1 MNRYGKRCV
10 LYPRV
15 STEMQVDGYSLEGQK
30 NMLTRFADREEMIVV
45 DTYEDAG
52 KSGKSIE
59 GRPAFQKMLRDIE
72 DGLDIDYILVYK
84 LSRFGRNAADILN
97 SLELVQSYG
106 VNLICIEEGID
117 SSQTSGK
124 LLISVLSAVAEIERE
139 NIIEQTMNGRREKA
153 RQGGWNGGF
162 APYGYTLEDNKL
174 MIEETE
180 AVAIRKI
187 FELYTSSEIGLG
199 GIANQLNL
207 QGIRKI
213 PRQNGTLEDWTG
225 HFIKLILDNPVYC
238 GKIAYGRR
246 TKEKVKGTKN
256 DYQMKRN
263 DDYILTE
270 GQHKGIVSE
279 EVWEKAHAKRLR
291 TGVKQPSKI
300 GRDRVHLLS
309 GLLKCPVCG
318 SPMYTNKHAWTN
330 KDGTYKEIY
339 YYVCSRNRM
348 VRGKHCEY
356 KAMLKKT
363 DIEPMVIEAIREI
376 VRNEEYAQA
385 IKKRIGVQIDTKA
398 VDKEL
403 EGYQAKL
410 KEVDL
415 NKTRLEREI
424 DSLPADA
431 KYRERKLHD
440 MTLRLDS
447 LYDVIVELEEKIEDA
462 KLRRDA
468 IKQQAITLENIYK
481 IMVNFDCVYNIIND
495 EEKRNVVTALIKEI
509 EIYRNDESE
518 YPLKRIGLN
527 FPVFKDGGE
536 VTELL
541 WDKGNTVDWVAQD
554 MASYDWNDANAN
566 GYTGYELEAGDYVI
580 TARSNSHD
588 VKLSETYTVAAGMN
602 CTTDYITGNEIESL
616 FVDDFTS
623 VNDSLLSG
631 MISRATGLTQ
641 PAPASKTDRE
651 ISDDTLATLDGQYSY
666 RSYMDQGY
674 EEWFV
679 NEDGIPSTWT
689 QAATRT
695 EGEKAPISIMDMAGI
710 DFSLKIEDG
719 EVVQGD
725 DEGSQKWEAFMNQ
738 LTWEEM
744 ASLVNNGGGVKA
756 IDAVDVVG
764 AGVNETP
771 LQLSGGT
778 LWACP
783 PILAATFNL
792 DLAEEVGVMMGNEA
806 LFKGC
811 SYWQGNAMNIHRS
824 PLSGRNVEYYS
835 QDGVHGGKFAAAVV
849 AGVTSKGVTCHIKH
863 MVLNDQESYRDL
875 NGGVS
880 TWATE
885 QVIREI
891 YAKPFEYA
899 LKVGRSTGVMSSF
912 NRIGM
917 VNSQLNLAMHKLV
930 RNEWSNRAIFET
942 DAWQGTY
949 CPLDLMVR
957 QGDNQVLGAGTT
969 LPDIGLEIG
978 AWDADGNC
986 VRVSDGAE
994 GTFLSQTHYA
1004 AVRRSAQEILWNYA
1018 NSSAVHNGYI
1028 GFEPCVLEFDS
1039 YAAQSLPI
1047 SFGDVDI
1054 ATITLADGA
1063 QLPEGFTMSDA
1074 GVVTSDG
1081 SLAEGEWTVDIK
1093 LNGIDGYITLG
1104 AQAVIRVV
1112 DALHVSTTSLK
1123 VGEAANVTVDAPYY
1137 AYEGLVKVNPRFVS
1151 TVKHTDGTPVAQGE
1165 MEGFGGKTILPG
1177 TGDSVGGTLRIQN
1190 WYWKDASQVQG
1201 NNYDGLGA
1209 LAFADIEATDA
1220 RYLETADV
1228 EAGNYYQ
1235 AYLYEFRVSDEDAAK
1250 LAEYGLTAEKVMAPV
1265 TAYQGITYDYNSA
1278 LAITGTPTKAGEV
1291 EITVTL
1297 QIPLV
1302 RGFGSRFPNNVH
1314 VGSPTA
1320 TEVTRTFTLTIGE

>member
-1 MNRYGKRCV
+1 MRFVSFFYDRISTSKGALRPHRKGKVSMKRTKLLALLTSISCILLTIVLVGSYFTAAYAMMINKELGIVTTSVVTDDPSKNATYYASSFLKEDGTRDDDALTAWQKALCEQIQGEGSVLLTNNGALPMEKGLGVTVFGRGAVDTIYGGTGSGQVDTSKAATMTSALTAAGLNVNTAMMDWYSAQIAQMKEDKTNRSTPGMFTEYADVPAATRIAEVSADAVASSGVNLDGYKDAAIVVIGRSGGEGADLYTGEFTDGTSYFELQDSERELLKYVASQGFSKTIVLINSSNAMAMDWVNNPEYGVDACLWIGGPGQYGLNAVAQILVGNVNPSGRLVDTYSVSSLSSAAIQNFGSYVYTNADEETGTVGGVTIDGVPGDKTKVRYAIHYLVESEGIYVGYKYYETAADDMNAENPGSGDEWYDSQV
-10 LYPRV
+10 LYPYGYGL
-15 STEMQVDGYSLEGQK
+15 SYTTFDWELMPAADTAITDPFQKLSMQVKVTNTGD
-30 NMLTRFADREEMIVV
+30 V
-45 DTYEDAG
+45 AG
-52 KSGKSIE
+52 KEVVQVYANPPYTKGGIE
-59 GRPAFQKMLRDIE
+59 KASAN
-72 DGLDIDYILVYK
+72 LVGFAK
-84 LSRFGRNAADILN
+84 TDLLQPG
-97 SLELVQSYG
+97 Q
-106 VNLICIEEGID
+106 
-117 SSQTSGK
+117 SQT
-124 LLISVLSAVAEIERE
+124 V
-139 NIIEQTMNGRREKA
+139 
-153 RQGGWNGGF
+153 
-162 APYGYTLEDNKL
+162 
-174 MIEETE
+174 
-180 AVAIRKI
+180 
-187 FELYTSSEIGLG
+187 
-199 GIANQLNL
+199 
-207 QGIRKI
+207 
-213 PRQNGTLEDWTG
+213 
-225 HFIKLILDNPVYC
+225 
-238 GKIAYGRR
+238 
-246 TKEKVKGTKN
+246 
-256 DYQMKRN
+256 
-263 DDYILTE
+263 
-270 GQHKGIVSE
+270 
-279 EVWEKAHAKRLR
+279 
-291 TGVKQPSKI
+291 
-300 GRDRVHLLS
+300 
-309 GLLKCPVCG
+309 
-318 SPMYTNKHAWTN
+318 
-330 KDGTYKEIY
+330 
-339 YYVCSRNRM
+339 
-348 VRGKHCEY
+348 
-356 KAMLKKT
+356 
-363 DIEPMVIEAIREI
+363 
-376 VRNEEYAQA
+376 
-385 IKKRIGVQIDTKA
+385 
-398 VDKEL
+398 
-403 EGYQAKL
+403 
-410 KEVDL
+410 
-415 NKTRLEREI
+415 
-424 DSLPADA
+424 
-431 KYRERKLHD
+431 
-440 MTLRLDS
+440 
-447 LYDVIVELEEKIEDA
+447 
-462 KLRRDA
+462 
-468 IKQQAITLENIYK
+468 
-481 IMVNFDCVYNIIND
+481 
-495 EEKRNVVTALIKEI
+495 
-509 EIYRNDESE
+509 
-518 YPLKRIGLN
+518 
-527 FPVFKDGGE
+527 
-536 VTELL
+536 
-541 WDKGNTVDWVAQD
+541 TVDWVAQD

-912 NRIGM
+912 NRIGL

-1081 SLAEGEWTVDIK
+1081 SLAEGEWTIDIK

-1137 AYEGLVKVNPRFVS
+1137 AYESLVKVNPRFVS

-1165 MEGFGGKTILPG
+1165 MQGFGGKTILPG

-1320 TEVTRTFTLTIGE
+1320 TKVTRTFTLTIGE